1 MAIAAAS
8 VAWFSSLPTPVKASV
23 VIGGTRVIYMASEP
37 EVTLKLSNEGRSPAL
52 VQSWID
58 AGDVKSAPTTVNA
71 PFVVTPPI
79 SRIDPGKSQTLRIVY
94 TGEPLPHDRESV
106 YWLDVLEVP
115 PKPRDAADVNR
126 VQIAFRSRI
135 KLFYR
140 PEKLKGTSADA
151 PSQIHW
157 RLIRAAGKQ
166 TLEGHNPTQ
175 YYISLV
181 DVTLL
186 SGPHKAT
193 ADGGIIGPGETH
205 AFPLS
210 GEEIEAAGAKV
221 HYTTVNDYGAF
232 VDGETP
238 VLPSGAALLK

>member
-1 MAIAAAS
+1 MAARSSVGTSSDELSRVFELAS
-8 VAWFSSLPTPVKASV
+8 
-23 VIGGTRVIYMASEP
+23 
-37 EVTLKLSNEGRSPAL
+37 
-52 VQSWID
+52 
-58 AGDVKSAPTTVNA
+58 
-71 PFVVTPPI
+71 
-79 SRIDPGKSQTLRIVY
+79 
-94 TGEPLPHDRESV
+94 
-106 YWLDVLEVP
+106 
-115 PKPRDAADVNR
+115 
-126 VQIAFRSRI
+126 
-135 KLFYR
+135 
-140 PEKLKGTSADA
+140 KGTSADA

-193 ADGGIIGPGETH
+193 ADGGMIGPGETH

-232 VDGETP
+232 VDGWSCP
-238 VLPSGAALLK
+238 RNSGHGTHLGC

>member
-1 MAIAAAS
+1 MAVVWASIVGWSNVRIPGSTISGAYALASSDVPTFTKHSSNLAARSSVGTSSDELCRVFELAS
-8 VAWFSSLPTPVKASV
+8 
-23 VIGGTRVIYMASEP
+23 
-37 EVTLKLSNEGRSPAL
+37 
-52 VQSWID
+52 
-58 AGDVKSAPTTVNA
+58 
-71 PFVVTPPI
+71 
-79 SRIDPGKSQTLRIVY
+79 
-94 TGEPLPHDRESV
+94 
-106 YWLDVLEVP
+106 
-115 PKPRDAADVNR
+115 
-126 VQIAFRSRI
+126 
-135 KLFYR
+135 
-140 PEKLKGTSADA
+140 KGTSADA

-193 ADGGIIGPGETH
+193 ADGGMIGPGETH

>member
-1 MAIAAAS
+1 FRNQRFQLHPQLVADFASCHIADD
-8 VAWFSSLPTPVKASV
+8 T
-23 VIGGTRVIYMASEP
+23 T
-37 EVTLKLSNEGRSPAL
+37 
-52 VQSWID
+52 
-58 AGDVKSAPTTVNA
+58 SATSCLGYV
-71 PFVVTPPI
+71 
-79 SRIDPGKSQTLRIVY
+79 SGS
-94 TGEPLPHDRESV
+94 
-106 YWLDVLEVP
+106 
-115 PKPRDAADVNR
+115 KPRDAADVNR

-193 ADGGIIGPGETH
+193 ADGGMIGPGETH